1 MKKENAIFAIIAVI
15 IIIAVIAFAVL
26 KFLPT
31 KTEKAGV
38 EGYSSPSIFDITGFF
53 TNSIKNTISTIQ
65 NIGTTT
71 TNTTGTSTAGNGSL
85 KPDTSE
91 ADQTASQILAGYLA

>member
-1 MKKENAIFAIIAVI
+1 MKKENAIFAVIAVI

-53 TNSIKNTISTIQ
+53 TNTIKNTISTVQ
-65 NIGTTT
+65 NIGTTST
-71 TNTTGTSTAGNGSL
+71 SSSSAGKGTIV
-85 KPDTSE
+85 PDTSD
-91 ADQTASQILAGYLA
+91 ADRTASEILANYLA